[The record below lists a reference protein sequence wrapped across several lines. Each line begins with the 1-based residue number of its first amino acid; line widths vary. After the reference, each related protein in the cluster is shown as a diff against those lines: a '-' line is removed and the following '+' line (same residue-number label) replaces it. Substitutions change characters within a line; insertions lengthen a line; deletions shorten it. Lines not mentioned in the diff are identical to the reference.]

1 MKKVTTRKEWDTA
14 LGDSVPL
21 ARILVSSNVSTIPT
35 SHPTLQLIRD
45 RLSSRSKPGR
55 RTADDFE
62 KVALCIEGGGMR
74 GCVSAGA
81 SLALSF
87 LGLNDVVDIVY
98 GSSAGSMV
106 GTYFISRQN
115 NGNLIYQGTPRIANA
130 LVGPA
135 SDPL

>member
-1 MKKVTTRKEWDTA
+1 
-14 LGDSVPL
+14 
-21 ARILVSSNVSTIPT
+21 
-35 SHPTLQLIRD
+35 
-45 RLSSRSKPGR
+45 
-55 RTADDFE
+55 
-62 KVALCIEGGGMR
+62 MR

-115 NGNLIYQGTPRIANA
+115 NGNLIYQGTQIIAPVQI
-130 LVGPA
+130 LC
-135 SDPL
+135 DPL